1 MHYKLGAIGLMA
13 SRSRLAFSTG
23 QEAVDLALAN
33 EDQSAWKLRML
44 IVRMRIGTYLIAAM
58 TGVSLPAL
66 GQFSSNTN
74 NAALADCVR
83 AADQKYKDTWDT
95 LCIRMGKGSRCVEFV
110 GSPRDRE
117 FSQLRIEEM
126 TLCSKL
132 YGR

>member
-1 MHYKLGAIGLMA
+1 MNA
-13 SRSRLAFSTG
+13 RRCLAAT
-23 QEAVDLALAN
+23 VIL
-33 EDQSAWKLRML
+33 
-44 IVRMRIGTYLIAAM
+44 AAM

-66 GQFSSNTN
+66 GQSNNNTN
-74 NAALADCVR
+74 NRALADCVQ

-95 LCIRMGKGSRCVEFV
+95 LCARTGKGSRCVEFV

-126 TLCSKL
+126 QLCSKL

>member
-1 MHYKLGAIGLMA
+1 MLVAIWGCSMA
-13 SRSRLAFSTG
+13 SAH
-23 QEAVDLALAN
+23 A
-33 EDQSAWKLRML
+33 QSNN
-44 IVRMRIGTYLIAAM
+44 
-58 TGVSLPAL
+58 
-66 GQFSSNTN
+66 NTN
-74 NAALADCVR
+74 NTNKTNNTNNTNNTALAACVR

-95 LCIRMGKGSRCVEFV
+95 LCTCSGKGLRCDEFV

>member
-1 MHYKLGAIGLMA
+1 MNARRCFAATVIL
-13 SRSRLAFSTG
+13 
-23 QEAVDLALAN
+23 
-33 EDQSAWKLRML
+33 
-44 IVRMRIGTYLIAAM
+44 AAM

-66 GQFSSNTN
+66 GQSGSNTN
-74 NAALADCVR
+74 NAALAECVR

-95 LCIRMGKGSRCVEFV
+95 LCARTGKGSRCVEFA
-110 GSPRDRE
+110 GSPVDRQ